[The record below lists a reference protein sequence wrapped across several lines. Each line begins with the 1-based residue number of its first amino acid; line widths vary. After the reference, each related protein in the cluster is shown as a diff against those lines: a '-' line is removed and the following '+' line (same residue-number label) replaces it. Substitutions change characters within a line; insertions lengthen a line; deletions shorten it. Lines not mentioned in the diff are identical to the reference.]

1 MKAGR
6 GLAYVA
12 VAGLAVGGGIWLA
25 PKQVETPQP
34 MSAPEAAPI
43 AAAEAQEPPAA
54 PEAMTQPNPEVE
66 ALQARI
72 AEATLEVAALDTAVT
87 ERTAEL
93 DEIEALIAARQ
104 GELAGLEAALAEH
117 GVALQQIMTALEDRD
132 YATLT
137 HLGERIAAG
146 SEPEVPTPELVAATP
161 GDDKETTGFGRYD
174 ADIAKIQEVIHE
186 ARVKANPDAIDTNDS
201 LLMEIQ
207 FESGS
212 ATLTIGGQTRAMA
225 AAQVMSEM
233 DLDVIRIQAHTDTV
247 GAADANAALA
257 RARAE
262 AVARVFTEA
271 GLPADAIEI
280 AALGEAPDTLPVVTP
295 DGTAEPLNRSVG
307 IYPVSLTN

>member
-1 MKAGR
+1 M
-6 GLAYVA
+6 A

-117 GVALQQIMTALEDRD
+117 GVALQQIMTALENRD

-146 SEPEVPTPELVAATP
+146 SEPAVPTPELVAA
-161 GDDKETTGFGRYD
+161 
-174 ADIAKIQEVIHE
+174 
-186 ARVKANPDAIDTNDS
+186 
-201 LLMEIQ
+201 
-207 FESGS
+207 FE
-212 ATLTIGGQTRAMA
+212 
-225 AAQVMSEM
+225 E
-233 DLDVIRIQAHTDTV
+233 
-247 GAADANAALA
+247 
-257 RARAE
+257 
-262 AVARVFTEA
+262 VARRFR
-271 GLPADAIEI
+271 GGGSQQRKSSP
-280 AALGEAPDTLPVVTP
+280 APDSTGPASGQNSEV
-295 DGTAEPLNRSVG
+295 
-307 IYPVSLTN
+307 